1 LASASPRRQ
10 QLLRQVGLDFEVMVS
25 EVDENISGSAEER
38 VRELALCKAR
48 AVADKAGSDVIVIGA
63 DTLVSVD
70 GKVLEKPADHGEA
83 FEMLKSLS
91 GRKHQV
97 YTGVAVVGGDV
108 VQTFVEKA
116 DVFFRT
122 LTDEEI
128 KGYISTGEPFD
139 KAGGYGIQ
147 GRGALLVERIEGDF
161 YTVMGL
167 PLCRLFQ
174 VLHKTIW

>member
-1 LASASPRRQ
+1 
-10 QLLRQVGLDFEVMVS
+10 LLRQVGLDFEVMVS
-25 EVDENISGSAEER
+25 EVDENIGGCAEYR
-38 VRELALCKAR
+38 VRELALRKAR

-70 GKVLEKPADHGEA
+70 EEALEKPSYHGEA

-97 YTGVAVVGGDV
+97 YTGVAVVKGDV
-108 VQTFVEKA
+108 VQTFVEKT

-128 KGYISTGEPFD
+128 NDYISTGEPFD

-147 GRGALLVERIEGDF
+147 GRGALFVERIEGDF